1 MRVLDLARIA
11 FVGTAAIA
19 ALSSAARA
27 ADFDDDQR
35 VCSQPGVGADVRIVV
50 CTRQIESGRLEGA
63 GLAVPYNSRGFAYRE
78 KSDVDHAIADFS
90 QAIQLNPKYTFAWF
104 NRGKT
109 YADKKDLDHAVA
121 DYSEAIKLDP
131 NNIDAYYLR
140 GKAYL
145 AKKDY
150 DGAIADYNHLIEGN
164 PKIAAAVY
172 NDRGVAYTNKNDID
186 RAIADYSQAIQL
198 DPKDAQAYTNRA
210 LMYQAKGDLDHAIAD
225 FTQTIALKPSFGLY
239 YSRAI
244 AYRDKRDYDDA
255 IADYSK
261 AIEINPKQ
269 LDLIHNRAAAYRHK
283 GDFRSAMADYTRE
296 IELDP
301 KLWAAFFS
309 RGHLAVLTGAL
320 PEGMADLTK
329 AAELSPGNAYVALS
343 IEIASRHSNAASRL
357 VDASKQLD
365 MKSWPAPVVQFY
377 LGQLTPEA
385 LMTAA
390 NSGDAA
396 ARMNQTCGANYYIG
410 EYYLWQGKKDDARRL
425 FALAAKDDC
434 RGDILA
440 LEGARAALKALDA
453 KS

>member
-50 CTRQIESGRLEGA
+50 CTRQIESGRLEGD

-78 KSDVDHAIADFS
+78 KGDVDHAIADFS

-150 DGAIADYNHLIEGN
+150 DSAIADYNHLIEGN

-244 AYRDKRDYDDA
+244 AYRDKRNYDDA

-301 KLWAAFFS
+301 KIWAAFFS
-309 RGHLAVLTGAL
+309 RGPPCGPDRRFAGRDGRSHQGGRTLARQRVCRAVDRDREQAQQRRQPVGRRIEATRHEELARAGGPVLSRTTHAGGAYDRRQQWRRRGADEPDLRRQLLYRRILSLAGQEGRRQTALCTGC
-320 PEGMADLTK
+320 E
-329 AAELSPGNAYVALS
+329 
-343 IEIASRHSNAASRL
+343 
-357 VDASKQLD
+357 
-365 MKSWPAPVVQFY
+365 
-377 LGQLTPEA
+377 
-385 LMTAA
+385 
-390 NSGDAA
+390 
-396 ARMNQTCGANYYIG
+396 
-410 EYYLWQGKKDDARRL
+410 RRL
-425 FALAAKDDC
+425 PGRHPRAGRRAG
-434 RGDILA
+434 RTQ
-440 LEGARAALKALDA
+440 GA
-453 KS
+453 